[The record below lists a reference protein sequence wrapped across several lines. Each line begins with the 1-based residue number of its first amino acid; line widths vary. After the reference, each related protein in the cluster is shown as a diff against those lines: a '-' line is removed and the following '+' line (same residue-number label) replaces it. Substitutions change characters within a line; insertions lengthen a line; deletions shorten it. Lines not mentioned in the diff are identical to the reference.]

1 MKPEQLGELKTRPFW
16 RKTEVLRTQAKVS
29 IDAFLERDDY
39 VEVDTLA
46 LRSNH
51 IKVNLLFLAINYARL
66 FSMVSLLHTYLFFFA
81 SFFLFKQMQLRHDVY
96 LF

>member
-29 IDAFLERDDY
+29 FDAFLERDGY

-51 IKVNLLFLAINYARL
+51 IKANLLFLRKA
-66 FSMVSLLHTYLFFFA
+66 FQHGFPSLYLLVFLC
-81 SFFLFKQMQLRHDVY
+81 FFLFKQMQLRHDVY

>member
-16 RKTEVLRTQAKVS
+16 RKTEMLRTQAKVS
-29 IDAFLERDDY
+29 FDAFLERDDY

-51 IKVNLLFLAINYARL
+51 IKANLLLLAINYARL
-66 FSMVSLLHTYLFFFA
+66 FSMVSLLCTFLLFFR
-81 SFFLFKQMQLRHDVY
+81 SIYVPINCS
-96 LF
+96 

>member
-29 IDAFLERDDY
+29 FDAFLERDDY

-51 IKVNLLFLAINYARL
+51 MKANLLLLAINYARR
-66 FSMVSLLHTYLFFFA
+66 FSMVSLLYTFLLFFRPIYVPINC
-81 SFFLFKQMQLRHDVY
+81 S
-96 LF
+96 

>member
-16 RKTEVLRTQAKVS
+16 RKTELLRTQAKVS
-29 IDAFLERDDY
+29 FDAFLERDDY

-51 IKVNLLFLAINYARL
+51 NI
-66 FSMVSLLHTYLFFFA
+66 
-81 SFFLFKQMQLRHDVY
+81 
-96 LF
+96 